1 MFLYRRAVGV
11 GLARSFQAAVAGLA
25 LSHTIAKAVLYGAFT
40 KTIPFFRTPKMASN
54 HGILVALAEA
64 REEVFIMLLLW
75 GAALGIVL
83 VQPQR
88 SPDLMFWVCMLLV
101 QSLPY
106 LAALVMALLSSAPKP
121 HEEEALSG
129 SAQAG

>member
-1 MFLYRRAVGV
+1 
-11 GLARSFQAAVAGLA
+11 
-25 LSHTIAKAVLYGAFT
+25 
-40 KTIPFFRTPKMASN
+40 MASN

-83 VQPQR
+83 VQGVPSR
-88 SPDLMFWVCMLLV
+88 DLIFWVTMLLV

-106 LAALVMALLSSAPKP
+106 LAALIMALLSSAPKP
-121 HEEEALSG
+121 NEEEALSG